1 MSDIQERLVN
11 CFSAV
16 FPALS
21 RDEILRASDSSVPN
35 WDSLTMVTLVTVIEE
50 EFGITIMPEEYEK
63 ITSFASTR
71 EFLQGKLAQGKLADV
86 SR

>member
-11 CFSAV
+11 CFSVV
-16 FPALS
+16 FPTLS
-21 RDEILRASDSSVPN
+21 REEIPHAEDTSVAS
-35 WDSLTMVTLVTVIEE
+35 WDSLAAVTLVAVIED
-50 EFGITIMPEEYEK
+50 EFGVSIAPEEYEK

-71 EFLQGKLAQGKLADV
+71 EFLQGKLADV

>member
-50 EFGITIMPEEYEK
+50 EFGITIMPEDYEYLN
-63 ITSFASTR
+63 SFETV
-71 EFLQGKLAQGKLADV
+71 LQLLQRKSVGTGG
-86 SR
+86 